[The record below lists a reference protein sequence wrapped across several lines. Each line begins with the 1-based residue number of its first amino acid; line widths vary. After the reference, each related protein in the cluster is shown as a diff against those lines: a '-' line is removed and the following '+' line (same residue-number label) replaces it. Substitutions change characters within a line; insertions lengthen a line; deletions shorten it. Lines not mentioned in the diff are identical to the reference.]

1 MYCAIASCAIL
12 SACPDT
18 IAQYISGEVPSQ
30 TGKQK
35 KAEGKRLLI
44 KEAKASADPLESGL
58 TKATSNE
65 QKRLVFKANFD
76 RFGTEKELVDY
87 LKSTARK
94 KLISIEFAPKILKDY
109 RDAA

>member
-1 MYCAIASCAIL
+1 MLTGQALKIAQDA
-12 SACPDT
+12 
-18 IAQYISGEVPSQ
+18 IAQYKSGEVAPQ

-35 KAEGKRLLI
+35 KAEQKRLLI
-44 KEAKASADPLESGL
+44 KEAKASTDPLESGL

-76 RFGTEKELVDY
+76 RFETQEELVNF
-87 LKSTARK
+87 LRSAVRK

-109 RDAA
+109 REAA